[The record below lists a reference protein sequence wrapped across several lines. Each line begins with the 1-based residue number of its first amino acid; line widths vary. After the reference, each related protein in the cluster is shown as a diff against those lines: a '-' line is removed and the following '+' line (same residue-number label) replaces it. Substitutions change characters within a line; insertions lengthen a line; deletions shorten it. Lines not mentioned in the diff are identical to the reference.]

1 MSKETT
7 ANSVTG
13 EIKMPDDC
21 EIEVPS
27 RRHEVLGVI
36 ATLLALVVLLAL
48 ISYDGLTPEGEPI
61 AGGNIV
67 GPAGKWIAY
76 FSFTALGAAVF
87 LLDLAIWI
95 YAACLFVGRAG
106 SVRIKSAIGV
116 LVIGFLASVALH
128 TMLQDRTILGGHV
141 PGGIIGTMFGEIAFS
156 MVSTTGT
163 YIISLGGIVLVLLIV
178 TDISLFLA
186 VRALGL
192 ALWRGAN
199 AVAGISMRVIRAWRD
214 GPVAGDS
221 PPPQIMFPENEKDTS
236 LNETGSVGES
246 PASVGEPK
254 IVKKTKRNKKSKKS
268 SASRGDGLVID
279 QIVKGEFQL
288 PSVELLEMPDEK
300 SARVDEEYLKSMAER
315 LVKVLADFG
324 VAGVVGEIHP
334 GPVVTMFE
342 FQPQS
347 GTKLSKIGGLSNEI
361 AMALEVKRVRVV
373 APIRGKN
380 AVGFELPN
388 KSREMV
394 RFREILE
401 DDSFSKSRAKLPIA
415 LGKDITGTPYTADLE
430 KMPHLLMAGTTGS
443 GKSVAINTMLLSL
456 LFRYT
461 PDELRLLLLDPK
473 MIEFQPYNAI
483 PHLLLPV
490 VTDMKSACLALKWA
504 VDEMERRYQLFADMG
519 SRSLA
524 SYNSKVAK
532 ILDKAQS
539 KKNEPQPEVEILE
552 DGTIVEFGPTDPS
565 EKKLPEKLPIIVIC
579 IDELAD
585 LMMTAA
591 KDVET
596 SIARIAQKARAA
608 GLHLIV
614 ATQRPSTD
622 VVTGLIK
629 ANFPTRMSCQ
639 VAQGVDS
646 RTILGSNGAEALL
659 GNGDMLLLPP
669 GSSDLIRLQGA
680 FVSEEEIAN
689 VIEFLRAQGNPTYD
703 NEILKPRDDDAMMV
717 QEEEKDEIYDQAVSL
732 VAQAQTCSISMI
744 QRKLRIGYNRS
755 ARIVE
760 LMEREG
766 VIGPANGVNKREV
779 HISPL

>member
-13 EIKMPDDC
+13 EMEMPDGC

-61 AGGNIV
+61 AGGNII
-67 GPAGKWIAY
+67 GPAGMWIAH

-106 SVRIKSAIGV
+106 RIRIKGAIGV
-116 LVIGFLASVALH
+116 LMIGFLASVALH
-128 TMLQDRTILGGHV
+128 TMLHGTTILGGYA
-141 PGGIIGTMFGEIAFS
+141 PGGFIGTVFGEIAFS

-192 ALWRGAN
+192 ALWIGAK
-199 AVAGISMRVIRAWRD
+199 AMARISMRVIRAWKEQPAVED
-214 GPVAGDS
+214 VPAPKIVLPVNEEDASPGEAG
-221 PPPQIMFPENEKDTS
+221 
-236 LNETGSVGES
+236 GS
-246 PASVGEPK
+246 PASAEEPK
-254 IVKKTKRNKKSKKS
+254 IVKKTKRTKKSKKS
-268 SASRGDGLVID
+268 SISRGDALVID
-279 QIVKGEFQL
+279 QAARGEFQL
-288 PSVELLEMPDEK
+288 PSLELLEMADEK
-300 SARVDEEYLKSMAER
+300 STRVDEKYLKSMAER

-347 GTKLSKIGGLSNEI
+347 GIKLSKIGGLSNEI

-373 APIRGKN
+373 APIPGKN

-388 KSREMV
+388 KGREMV
-394 RFREILE
+394 RLREILE
-401 DDSFSKSRAKLPIA
+401 DDSFSKSRFKLPMA
-415 LGKDITGTPYTADLE
+415 LGKDIAGMPFTADLA

-443 GKSVAINTMLLSL
+443 GKSVAVNTMLLSL

-461 PDELRLLLLDPK
+461 PEDLRLLLIDPK
-473 MIEFQPYNAI
+473 MIEFQPYNEI

-490 VTDMKSACLALKWA
+490 VTDMNNACLALKWA

-524 SYNSKVAK
+524 SYNAKVEK
-532 ILDKAQS
+532 ILEKAKDK
-539 KKNEPQPEVEILE
+539 KDEPRPKVEILE
-552 DGTIVEFGPTDPS
+552 DGTIVEFGPADRP

-629 ANFPTRMSCQ
+629 ANFPSRMSCQ

-659 GNGDMLLLPP
+659 GNGDMLFLPP

-680 FVSEEEIAN
+680 FVSEEEIGG
-689 VIEFLRAQGNPTYD
+689 VIEFLKAQGNPTYD
-703 NEILKPRDDDAMMV
+703 DEILKPREDDATAV
-717 QEEEKDEIYDQAVSL
+717 NEEEKDEIYDEAVSL

>member
-13 EIKMPDDC
+13 EMEMPDGC

-48 ISYDGLTPEGEPI
+48 VSYDGLTPEGEPI

-67 GPAGKWIAY
+67 GPAGMWIAH

-95 YAACLFVGRAG
+95 YAACLFLGRAG
-106 SVRIKSAIGV
+106 RIRVKGAIGV

-128 TMLQDRTILGGHV
+128 TMLQGTTILGGYA

-192 ALWRGAN
+192 AMWIGAKT
-199 AVAGISMRVIRAWRD
+199 VATLSMRVIRAWKNGD
-214 GPVAGDS
+214 AVENVPPTKIVFSTNEEDVSPDEAG
-221 PPPQIMFPENEKDTS
+221 
-236 LNETGSVGES
+236 G
-246 PASVGEPK
+246 ASAGEPK
-254 IVKKTKRNKKSKKS
+254 IVKKTKRSKKPKKSPI
-268 SASRGDGLVID
+268 SRGDALVID
-279 QIVKGEFQL
+279 QTVKGEFQL

-300 SARVDEEYLKSMAER
+300 SASVDEEYLKSMAER
-315 LVKVLADFG
+315 LVKVLNDFG

-373 APIRGKN
+373 APIPGKN

-388 KSREMV
+388 KGREMV
-394 RFREILE
+394 RLREILE
-401 DDSFSKSRAKLPIA
+401 DDGFSKSRAKLPMA
-415 LGKDITGTPYTADLE
+415 LGKDISGMPFTADLA

-443 GKSVAINTMLLSL
+443 GKSVAVNTMLLSL

-461 PDELRLLLLDPK
+461 PDDLRLLLIDPK

-490 VTDMKSACLALKWA
+490 VTDMNNACLALKWA

-524 SYNSKVAK
+524 SYNAKVEKIIAK
-532 ILDKAQS
+532 AAS
-539 KKNEPQPEVEILE
+539 KKDDPKPEAEILE
-552 DGTIVEFGPTDPS
+552 DGTIVEFGSLDRP

-629 ANFPTRMSCQ
+629 ANFPSRMSCQ

-659 GNGDMLLLPP
+659 GYGDMLFLPP

-680 FVSEEEIAN
+680 FVSEEEIAG
-689 VIEFLRAQGNPTYD
+689 VIEFLKAQGNPSYD
-703 NEILKPRDDDAMMV
+703 DEILKPREDETSAV
-717 QEEEKDEIYDQAVSL
+717 NEEDKDEIYDEAVAL
-732 VAQAQTCSISMI
+732 VAQAQACSISMI

-779 HISPL
+779 LISPL